1 MPNPENLKK
10 GKATQFKAGEEQAK
24 IARQGGIASGKAK
37 REKAD
42 FKKKCQIWMDET
54 IVGHDDKGNPLTG
67 SELMI
72 YVAGRGI
79 AEGNTSFWQLMR
91 DTAGYKP
98 VDKVIVAEVEQATID
113 EVEGMVLGSGTTEA
127 AADQEAENGQQ
138 GCE

>member
-1 MPNPENLKK
+1 MANEQNLIPNSQRTPEELRKMAIK
-10 GKATQFKAGEEQAK
+10 GGK
-24 IARQGGIASGKAK
+24 ASGKAR

-42 FKKKCQIWMDET
+42 FKRKCQIWMDET

-98 VDKVIVAEVEQATID
+98 VDKVVVAEVEQATID
-113 EVEGMVLGSGTTEA
+113 EVEGMVLGSGTEETDA
-127 AADQEAENGQQ
+127 NQKTG
-138 GCE
+138 G

>member
-1 MPNPENLKK
+1 MAENK
-10 GKATQFKAGEEQAK
+10 GHDNLIPLNKRTKAEQRKIATQGGKRSGEV
-24 IARQGGIASGKAK
+24 R

-42 FKKKCQIWMDET
+42 FKRKCQIWMDET

-79 AEGNTSFWQLMR
+79 AEGNTAFWQLMR

-98 VDKVIVAEVEQATID
+98 VDKVVVAEVEQATID
-113 EVEGMVLGSGTTEA
+113 EVEGMVLGNGTE
-127 AADQEAENGQQ
+127 DQEANNG
-138 GCE
+138 

>member
-1 MPNPENLKK
+1 MAENK
-10 GKATQFKAGEEQAK
+10 GHDNLIPLNKRTKAEQRKIATQGGKRSGEV
-24 IARQGGIASGKAK
+24 R

-42 FKKKCQIWMDET
+42 FKRKCQIWMDET

-79 AEGNTSFWQLMR
+79 AEGNTAFWQLMR

-98 VDKVIVAEVEQATID
+98 VDKVVVAEVEQATID
-113 EVEGMVLGSGTTEA
+113 EVEGMVLGNGTEPS
-127 AADQEAENGQQ
+127 ADQEAEDGQQ

>member
-1 MPNPENLKK
+1 MADNKGHDNLIPMNKRTK
-10 GKATQFKAGEEQAK
+10 DEQRKIATQ
-24 IARQGGIASGKAK
+24 GGKASGKVR

-42 FKKKCQIWMDET
+42 FKRKCQIWMDET

-79 AEGNTSFWQLMR
+79 AEGNTAFWQLMR

-98 VDKVIVAEVEQATID
+98 VDKVVVAEVEQATID
-113 EVEGMVLGSGTTEA
+113 EVEGMVLGSGTEETDA
-127 AADQEAENGQQ
+127 NQKTG
-138 GCE
+138 G

>member
-1 MPNPENLKK
+1 MAENK
-10 GKATQFKAGEEQAK
+10 GHDNLIPMNKRTKDEQREIAFK
-24 IARQGGIASGKAK
+24 GGKASGKARK
-37 REKAD
+37 EKAD

-113 EVEGMVLGSGTTEA
+113 EVEGMVLGSGTTEP
-127 AADQEAENGQQ
+127 AADQEAADGQQ

>member
-1 MPNPENLKK
+1 MAETKGHDNLIPMNKRTK
-10 GKATQFKAGEEQAK
+10 DEQREIATQ
-24 IARQGGIASGKAK
+24 GGKASGKAR

-113 EVEGMVLGSGTTEA
+113 EVEGMVLGSGTEG
-127 AADQEAENGQQ
+127 ENANQNAG
-138 GCE
+138 G